1 MTSSGPGA
9 APRAAAPP
17 GPTGEGNGHAT
28 VGERIRRLRLERGL
42 SQSELGQPRLSK
54 GFISQVESGRSRP
67 SPESLRFIAARLG
80 VPLLALLPGMEAAN
94 QRAFL
99 LRAAGAAVAAGQAT
113 QAGALLDEVEPLLDV
128 AGEHA
133 VADRLRGEALLLAG
147 DLDAALDR
155 GLAAHAAADPED
167 AVEEAARACTLV
179 GRIHGAAG
187 RLPAALAFLERAARL
202 AESPRVAAVVR
213 AEVELACGRVHAGL
227 GDLVRAIRHYDA
239 AREAADLADDP
250 EGLARAHAAL
260 GETARRHGDLG
271 AAIAHAERA
280 ATLLEGLELRRLQVR
295 LLLDLGGAHAD
306 AGHPAAARAL
316 LERALS
322 AGEALGDA
330 RTAAGARERIAALEL
345 AAGRAAAAYVAG
357 EEAVTAARALGDAG
371 LLLGSLSGLAEA
383 CEALGDRERAD
394 RLLAEAGAAAAGASE
409 EERRR
414 ALLREG
420 ALRRARG
427 DHAAA
432 ADCYEAAARLSG

>member
-9 APRAAAPP
+9 ARSAAATP
-17 GPTGEGNGHAT
+17 GTGEGNGHAT

-67 SPESLRFIAARLG
+67 SSESLRFIAARLG

-94 QRAFL
+94 QREFL
-99 LRAAGAAVAAGQAT
+99 LRAAGAAVAAGQA
-113 QAGALLDEVEPLLDV
+113 AEAVALLDEVEPLLDV
-128 AGEHA
+128 AAEHV

-155 GLAAHAAADPED
+155 ALAAHAAADPEE
-167 AVEEAARACTLV
+167 AVEEAARACALV
-179 GRIHGAAG
+179 GRIHAAAG
-187 RLPAALAFLERAARL
+187 RLPAALAFLERAGTL
-202 AESPRVAAVVR
+202 AGSPRVAAVVG
-213 AEVELACGRVHAGL
+213 AEVHLACGSVHAGL
-227 GDLVRAIRHYDA
+227 GDTARAIRHYDA

-260 GETARRHGDLG
+260 GESARRDGDLG

-306 AGHPAAARAL
+306 AGHPQAARAHL
-316 LERALS
+316 DRAL
-322 AGEALGDA
+322 AAAEALGDT

-357 EEAVTAARALGDAG
+357 EEAVTAARALGDPG
-371 LLLGSLSGLAEA
+371 LLLRALGGLAEA

-394 RLLAEAGAAAAGASE
+394 RLLLEARAAAGAGDG
-409 EERRR
+409 ERRR